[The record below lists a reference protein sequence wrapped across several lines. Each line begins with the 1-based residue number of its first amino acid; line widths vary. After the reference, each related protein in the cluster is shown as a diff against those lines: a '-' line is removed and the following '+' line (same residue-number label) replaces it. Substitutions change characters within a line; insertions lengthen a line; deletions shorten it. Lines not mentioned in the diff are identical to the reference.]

1 LNKFLNLNPS
11 DSNKVLNSYK
21 LKKEKANF
29 LNKQE
34 SKNYFT
40 FYKKLF
46 SYQKKVLDF
55 KILVFFQLV
64 ANVNKFN
71 NKFMTNVSSKK
82 KKVYLYKSVHIFA
95 RSAFVLL
102 SLLNSNAKVNGNKL
116 FTTKKKVLAFIQYFR
131 HNFYSVLNIYNVG
144 FKLCYYK
151 LTLKYFMFLIYF
163 DLKKYL
169 DYKSMKQGVR
179 AQNNVENTT
188 CNLSIKPI
196 TYTKSNIFYKNI
208 VYKSLGQFKK
218 NSINTNSANLD
229 YKICRKQLFKKK
241 FFLDDKRYFKIQ
253 SLIRNF
259 LKFKKVENINISQLI
274 YITIKN
280 VMPIYKLVHQRRG
293 RNKILVAKYL
303 FINKIRESLA
313 IKQLLKNL
321 SVTSDLNK
329 EFRKNS
335 LEYKITLALLDSFFC
350 RGVVFENKKKSQLGL
365 KGNIFNKGQ
374 LLKTIKPFLK
384 KK

>member
-1 LNKFLNLNPS
+1 MGIFNKNIYLTSEYLNKFLNLNPS

-55 KILVFFQLV
+55 KILVFFHLV

-102 SLLNSNAKVNGNKL
+102 SLLNSNVKVNGNKL

-131 HNFYSVLNIYNVG
+131 HNFYSVLNIHNVG

-151 LTLKYFMFLIYF
+151 FTLKYFMFLIYS

-196 TYTKSNIFYKNI
+196 TYTKSNIFYKNFD
-208 VYKSLGQFKK
+208 YKS
-218 NSINTNSANLD
+218 
-229 YKICRKQLFKKK
+229 CRKQLFKKK

>member
-1 LNKFLNLNPS
+1 MNKFLNLNPS

-102 SLLNSNAKVNGNKL
+102 SLLNSNVKVNGNKL

-131 HNFYSVLNIYNVG
+131 HNFYSVLNIHNVG

-151 LTLKYFMFLIYF
+151 LTLKYFMFLIYS

-179 AQNNVENTT
+179 AQNNVENVT

-218 NSINTNSANLD
+218 NSININSANLD

>member
-1 LNKFLNLNPS
+1 
-11 DSNKVLNSYK
+11 
-21 LKKEKANF
+21 
-29 LNKQE
+29 
-34 SKNYFT
+34 
-40 FYKKLF
+40 
-46 SYQKKVLDF
+46 
-55 KILVFFQLV
+55 
-64 ANVNKFN
+64 
-71 NKFMTNVSSKK
+71 MGTNVSSKK

-151 LTLKYFMFLIYF
+151 LTLKYFMFLIYS

-179 AQNNVENTT
+179 AQNNVENIT

-218 NSINTNSANLD
+218 NSININSANLD